1 MDIAVTNHC
10 IVRYLERID
19 GFDFTELH
27 LEYIMDQGLPSIR
40 HIVDGEF
47 IRWLSRK
54 ISLEHFRDEI
64 KEIILANIDE
74 NQMKVV
80 VNQPKNT
87 VYVAGPKSSRFVVT
101 NRHALTVTLPRLRPK
116 META

>member
-1 MDIAVTNHC
+1 MDIVVTNHC

-27 LEYIMDQGLPSIR
+27 LEYIMDQGLPSVR

-54 ISLEHFRDEI
+54 ISLEPFRDTI
-64 KEIILANIDE
+64 RTIILE
-74 NQMKVV
+74 NLNEEQRKVV
-80 VNQPKNT
+80 INQPKNT
-87 VYVAGPKSSRFVVT
+87 VYVTTPSGSKFVVT